1 MAAARTKIEWLLDD
15 LSGNLGFSLPVRE
28 RERLERIGL
37 DDVDAFT
44 DAVFAAEGLDPDN
57 DKALR
62 EQVRALVAKYVGA

>member
-15 LSGNLGFSLPVRE
+15 LCGNLGFSLPVRE